1 MTKVS
6 ENDMKCGP
14 HLTYENGSCIPI
26 NLLKKMVTAYNDYN
40 LKNEY
45 NDNIII
51 YNNKNDDEYKE
62 YLIEQFNK
70 KLGYKQKNWIDQN
83 FINNLDNETK
93 DILKYNTF
101 RPDGPQGQFDWL
113 STIDINLVLAQY
125 ENKYNDF
132 KFLGAVPID
141 FMSLEYLPFK
151 NLNFKDIEDNGFKQL
166 GVIFNLDESYKSGSH
181 WVSLYCNLDKCQIY
195 FSDSYGIKPESRIQE
210 LIEKISF
217 YLENKLTLDQD
228 QNEDQ
233 NEEDKNL
240 FNKNLKQ
247 KYNKKISIDNRYN
260 KTQHQKGNSEC
271 GVYSINFILRLL
283 KGKSFDYITQKRL
296 KDDKI
301 NKCRS
306 VYFGNSKL

>member
-1 MTKVS
+1 M
-6 ENDMKCGP
+6 
-14 HLTYENGSCIPI
+14 
-26 NLLKKMVTAYNDYN
+26 
-40 LKNEY
+40 
-45 NDNIII
+45 
-51 YNNKNDDEYKE
+51 
-62 YLIEQFNK
+62 
-70 KLGYKQKNWIDQN
+70 
-83 FINNLDNETK
+83 
-93 DILKYNTF
+93 
-101 RPDGPQGQFDWL
+101 
-113 STIDINLVLAQY
+113 
-125 ENKYNDF
+125 
-132 KFLGAVPID
+132 
-141 FMSLEYLPFK
+141 
-151 NLNFKDIEDNGFKQL
+151 
-166 GVIFNLDESYKSGSH
+166 
-181 WVSLYCNLDKCQIY
+181 
-195 FSDSYGIKPESRIQE
+195 
-210 LIEKISF
+210 
-217 YLENKLTLDQD
+217 DQD